1 MIHWIAISTNLIF
14 KLIIKCCIVYIIDGV
29 SHRLFDILL
38 LLLECRPWL
47 VRMTSSS
54 GCSWPRTNRGYTETS
69 CPWILSKRW
78 GARGDWW
85 CYTWDGYNVENE
97 KPKFNL
103 ILILGLSSAV
113 LSACIPYFQKLFTGL
128 HLGIC
133 KLCFVSV
140 KYHFKFN
147 LIRVVLNKN
156 NLSQVSKLFK
166 YLLFVFYMYYYLVH
180 LCTVY
185 DTGLCTML
193 RLNSLP
199 LLSY

>member
-29 SHRLFDILL
+29 SHRLFDIL

-113 LSACIPYFQKLFTGL
+113 LSACIPYFQKFFFLYSTCISYL
-128 HLGIC
+128 LAYT
-133 KLCFVSV
+133 SV
-140 KYHFKFN
+140 YVN
-147 LIRVVLNKN
+147 CV
-156 NLSQVSKLFK
+156 LSQS
-166 YLLFVFYMYYYLVH
+166 
-180 LCTVY
+180 
-185 DTGLCTML
+185 
-193 RLNSLP
+193 SII
-199 LLSY
+199 LSSIL

>member
-1 MIHWIAISTNLIF
+1 MPTMTRKNDF
-14 KLIIKCCIVYIIDGV
+14 IIW
-29 SHRLFDILL
+29 LFLTPDQQRIYGDFLSL
-38 LLLECRPWL
+38 DTVKE
-47 VRMTSSS
+47 VR
-54 GCSWPRTNRGYTETS
+54 GH
-69 CPWILSKRW
+69 
-78 GARGDWW
+78 GDWW

-103 ILILGLSSAV
+103 ILILGLWSAV
-113 LSACIPYFQKLFTGL
+113 LSACIPYFQKFFFSLQYMYFVFTGL
-128 HLGIC
+128 HLSIC